1 MWKKIHKFSILTN
14 SMYLNKNYYLIRGNY
29 GIQSLGVCLIKYQ
42 YLERLR
48 RNISKQFKRL
58 EKKRF
63 KIFFRVFIWQFYTQ
77 KPILSRMGKGVGS
90 IHSWVALLK
99 IGFIFFEIL
108 SFKPKVIVQGIIL
121 KAIKYI
127 PFKVKF
133 ICV

>member
-1 MWKKIHKFSILTN
+1 
-14 SMYLNKNYYLIRGNY
+14 
-29 GIQSLGVCLIKYQ
+29 
-42 YLERLR
+42 
-48 RNISKQFKRL
+48 
-58 EKKRF
+58 
-63 KIFFRVFIWQFYTQ
+63 
-77 KPILSRMGKGVGS
+77 
-90 IHSWVALLK
+90 VALLK